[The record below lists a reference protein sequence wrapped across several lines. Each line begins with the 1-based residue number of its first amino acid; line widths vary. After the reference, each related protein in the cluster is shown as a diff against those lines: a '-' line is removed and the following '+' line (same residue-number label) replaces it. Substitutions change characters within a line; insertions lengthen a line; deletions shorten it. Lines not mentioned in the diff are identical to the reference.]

1 MLALPPGGTIAV
13 GDWGRRD
20 DRSDALASRSLTNPQ
35 VWTEVTHVT
44 VSSTPVERFDGTMDT
59 LMDHEVPVWTTKSL
73 MIDAGR
79 PCTNRGRRQSL
90 ALLPPHAR
98 HAAVQPPQP
107 CALASHTRSCTSA
120 WPSPCTTPP

>member
-44 VSSTPVERFDGTMDT
+44 ISSKPVARFDETMDAR
-59 LMDHEVPVWTTKSL
+59 MDHEVPVWTTEAP

-79 PCTNRGRRQSL
+79 PCTKAGRRQSP
-90 ALLPPHAR
+90 APLPPR
-98 HAAVQPPQP
+98 TRPTAVQPPQP
-107 CALASHTRSCTSA
+107 CAPASHTRWCTSA

>member
-44 VSSTPVERFDGTMDT
+44 VSSTPVARFDGTMDT
-59 LMDHEVPVWTTKSL
+59 LMDHEVSVWTTEAP
-73 MIDAGR
+73 MIAADR
-79 PCTNRGRRQSL
+79 PGGGQLGCCS
-90 ALLPPHAR
+90 AR
-98 HAAVQPPQP
+98 
-107 CALASHTRSCTSA
+107 RSCPPA
-120 WPSPCTTPP
+120 CWPALPWPRPPTRPL